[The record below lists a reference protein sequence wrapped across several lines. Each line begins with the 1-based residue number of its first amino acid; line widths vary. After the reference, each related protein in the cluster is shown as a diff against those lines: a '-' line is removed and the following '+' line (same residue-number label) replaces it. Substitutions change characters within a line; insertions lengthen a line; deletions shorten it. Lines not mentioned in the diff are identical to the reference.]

1 MSNYCHVALVG
12 LIPIVDVSEPVMSHK
27 CLDIL
32 THPLRLKVISFFFQL
47 ILFVSASWE
56 LVFLGCLLPGGKEG
70 LLLLVHKIKPVLPF
84 VNIGDYL

>member
-32 THPLRLKVISFFFQL
+32 THPLRLKVIPSFSNNS
-47 ILFVSASWE
+47 FVSASWE

>member
-32 THPLRLKVISFFFQL
+32 THPLRLKVIPSFSNNSFCFCQL
-47 ILFVSASWE
+47 GTSLPWLFTTRWH
-56 LVFLGCLLPGGKEG
+56 KEG
-70 LLLLVHKIKPVLPF
+70 LLLLVHMIKPVLPF

>member
-27 CLDIL
+27 CLDML
-32 THPLRLKVISFFFQL
+32 THPLRLKVIPSFSNNSFCFCQL
-47 ILFVSASWE
+47 GTSLPC
-56 LVFLGCLLPGGKEG
+56 CLLPGGKEG
-70 LLLLVHKIKPVLPF
+70 LLLLVHEIKPVLPF

>member
-32 THPLRLKVISFFFQL
+32 THPLRLKVTI

-70 LLLLVHKIKPVLPF
+70 LLLLVHKIKPVLPLSL
-84 VNIGDYL
+84 IHI

>member
-32 THPLRLKVISFFFQL
+32 THPLRLKVTI

>member
-32 THPLRLKVISFFFQL
+32 THPLRLKVIPSFPI

-70 LLLLVHKIKPVLPF
+70 LLLLVHEIKPVLPF